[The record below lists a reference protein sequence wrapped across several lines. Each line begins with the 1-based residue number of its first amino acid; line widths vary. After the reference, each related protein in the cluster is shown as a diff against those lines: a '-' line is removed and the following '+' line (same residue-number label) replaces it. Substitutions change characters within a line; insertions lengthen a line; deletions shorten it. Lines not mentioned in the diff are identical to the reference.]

1 VSAVRPGRLA
11 VVDLGSNS
19 TRLFLCTG
27 QGPDGPEGERLT
39 RVTAL
44 RRGAA
49 TDGALAA
56 DALARTEACLAD
68 FAPRLRAFAPE
79 RLLALGTSAIRDAP
93 NRDLVAGMVERRL
106 GAGLVVLSGAEEAA
120 LAYRGARLALGPGA
134 AGPALVVDIGGGST
148 ELVHGGPAGPPSAA
162 SLQVGSVRSGERH
175 LAHDPPLPDELDA
188 LRGEVSALAEPV
200 LAGIEEPGPL
210 VGVAGTFTTLAAI
223 TLGAYDP
230 ALVHGLRLRR
240 AEVEAM
246 LARLAA
252 LPLEARRGVPGLH
265 PDRAPAIVAGTA
277 IAAAMLEAAGA
288 PKVLVS
294 ERDLLDG
301 AVLAADE
308 LGAARIS

>member
-1 VSAVRPGRLA
+1 
-11 VVDLGSNS
+11 
-19 TRLFLCTG
+19 
-27 QGPDGPEGERLT
+27 
-39 RVTAL
+39 
-44 RRGAA
+44 
-49 TDGALAA
+49 
-56 DALARTEACLAD
+56 
-68 FAPRLRAFAPE
+68 
-79 RLLALGTSAIRDAP
+79 
-93 NRDLVAGMVERRL
+93 
-106 GAGLVVLSGAEEAA
+106 
-120 LAYRGARLALGPGA
+120 
-134 AGPALVVDIGGGST
+134 
-148 ELVHGGPAGPPSAA
+148 
-162 SLQVGSVRSGERH
+162 VRSGERH
-175 LAHDPPLPDELDA
+175 LAHDPPLPDELAA

-240 AEVEAM
+240 AEIEAM

-277 IAAAMLEAAGA
+277 IAAAVVEAAGA
-288 PKVLVS
+288 PEVMVS